1 MPSGSVSKS
10 GPHLRVLSPQWLPIA
25 YGSPVIGAH
34 VIPFPPAYIPPDVCG
49 PVGMDPAT
57 TPVDTCMNLVI
68 DDVRDDGVS
77 ASPKPEN
84 EGLAQVVAE
93 AEQKGVDLKIVVVDQ
108 NPPIDTPLRD
118 IATEVGAAFPGST
131 VLVLSPTDS
140 GTFSTTYDRVTLEA
154 GQDVAE
160 GRGSVQA
167 SKNFLG
173 ELTGSQFPWTALTIV
188 VVLGVV
194 AAVIGTRLL
203 QLRSRRVISRDQG

>member
-1 MPSGSVSKS
+1 MIPS
-10 GPHLRVLSPQWLPIA
+10 L
-25 YGSPVIGAH
+25 
-34 VIPFPPAYIPPDVCG
+34 PAYLPPDVCG

-68 DDVRDDGVS
+68 EDVRDDGVS

-84 EGLAQVVAE
+84 DGLPEVVAE
-93 AEQKGVDLKIVVVDQ
+93 AQQKGIDLKIVVVDQ

-118 IATEVGAAFPGST
+118 IATEVGDAFPGST

-140 GTFSTTYDRVTLEA
+140 GTFSTTFDRMTLEA

-160 GRGSVQA
+160 GRGPVQG
-167 SKNFLG
+167 SKNFVS
-173 ELTGSQFPWTALTIV
+173 ELTTTHFPWTAFTIL

-203 QLRSRRVISRDQG
+203 QLRARRAAARADA

>member
-1 MPSGSVSKS
+1 M
-10 GPHLRVLSPQWLPIA
+10 
-25 YGSPVIGAH
+25 
-34 VIPFPPAYIPPDVCG
+34 IPFLPSYIPPDVCG

-77 ASPKPEN
+77 ASPRPEN
-84 EGLAQVVAE
+84 EGLPEVVAE
-93 AEQKGVDLKIVVVDQ
+93 ARQKGIDLKIVVVDQ

-118 IATEVGAAFPGST
+118 IATEVGEAFPGST
-131 VLVLSPTDS
+131 VLVLSSTDS
-140 GTFSTTYDRVTLEA
+140 GTFSTTFDRVTLEA

-160 GRGSVQA
+160 GRGPVQG
-167 SKNFLG
+167 SKNFLS
-173 ELTGSQFPWTALTIV
+173 ELTASHFPWTAMTIL

-203 QLRSRRVISRDQG
+203 QVRAKRAYSLKKS